1 MPLNAIT
8 VGIIIFAVSGLPSLF
23 MSRLARLSQRVQVS
37 LTSVG
42 AVIGLF
48 GAFSGLSGAFIIAAP
63 FPWPS
68 VGNSFIGL
76 DALSAFFLVPV
87 FLIGGLGPVYG
98 LGYWS
103 QREKPRSGHSV
114 QVFWGFIVAGMALL
128 VTSRHAMAFLFGWE
142 TMALSAFFLI
152 SAENEHRETRKAGF
166 VYLIATHVGTLS
178 LFGLFSTWRWA
189 TGSFAFVPLTAGAVS
204 AGVMNLLFL
213 LSLLG
218 FGMKAGIMPLHF
230 WLPGAHS
237 NAPSHVSALLSGVM
251 IKMGIYGIM
260 RVLMLMPA
268 GPAFWGVLI
277 LVLGVASGLL
287 GVIYALGQHD
297 LKRLLAYHSIENIG
311 IILMGLGVAMLG
323 RSLGHPV
330 WFALGMAGSLLHVWN
345 HSLFKS
351 LLFLGAG
358 SVLRSAG
365 TRQIDALGGL
375 ARAMPWTVALFL
387 VGAVAICG
395 LPPLNGFISEFL
407 IYLGLMRSL
416 TVAGSG
422 GAAVAFAA
430 PALAMIGALAVA
442 CFIKVFGVVF
452 LGNPRTMRAAQAV
465 ESPWTMRL
473 PMLVLAGACLT
484 IGLAPGLVLPALDHA
499 SAVMSPGVASTA
511 GPLATL
517 VPLGALFTMSVL
529 LLGFIAVAASI
540 LASLSRAS
548 RRAPT
553 WDCGYASPTSRM
565 QYTASSFA
573 QSIVRL
579 FNAILRPDIHQPQL
593 DGAFPVSASMHSH
606 VADGVLDGWLIPSAT
621 RLQGRFRWFHRFQ
634 QGLTQHYV
642 LFIVLALVLLLGTL
656 IPFKEIMIYIGT
668 L

>member
-1 MPLNAIT
+1 MPLNFIS
-8 VGIIIFAVSGLPSLF
+8 VGMLLFAVSGIPGLF
-23 MSRLARLSQRVQVS
+23 MSRRSGAGQRVSVF
-37 LTSVG
+37 LTSLG

-48 GAFSGLSGAFIIAAP
+48 GAFNGLSGGVVTLLP

-76 DALSAFFLVPV
+76 DALSAFFLVPI
-87 FLIGGLGPVYG
+87 FLIGGLGSIYG

-103 QREKPRSGHSV
+103 AREKPRSGHTV
-114 QVFWGFIVAGMALL
+114 QAFWGTIIAGMALL
-128 VTSRHAMAFLFGWE
+128 VTARHAMAFLFGWE
-142 TMALSAFFLI
+142 TMALSAFFLV
-152 SAENEHRETRKAGF
+152 SAENGHDETRKAGF
-166 VYLIATHVGTLS
+166 IYLVATHVGTLS
-178 LFGLFSTWRWA
+178 LFALFTTWRWA
-189 TGSFAFVPLTAGAVS
+189 TGSFALAPLTPGAVP
-204 AGVMNLLFL
+204 AGTLNLLFL

-230 WLPGAHS
+230 WLPGAHA

-251 IKMGIYGIM
+251 LKMGIYGIARM
-260 RVLMLMPA
+260 LTLMPS

-277 LVLGVASGLL
+277 LVLGVISGLL

-323 RSLGHPV
+323 RALGHPV

-345 HSLFKS
+345 HSLFKA

-358 SVLRSAG
+358 SVVRSTG
-365 TRQIDALGGL
+365 TRQIDTLGGL
-375 ARAMPWTVALFL
+375 ARSMPWTAGLFL

-422 GAAVAFAA
+422 GAAIAFAS

-442 CFIKVFGVVF
+442 CFIKVYGVVF
-452 LGNPRTMRAAQAV
+452 LGNPRTAGAARAT
-465 ESPWTMRL
+465 ESPWSMRL

-484 IGLAPGLVLPALDHA
+484 IGLAPGLVVPALEHA
-499 SAVMSPGVASTA
+499 GAVVGPDMVGQA
-511 GPLATL
+511 GPLSAL
-517 VPLGALFTMSVL
+517 VPLGSLFVMSAL
-529 LLGFIAVAASI
+529 LLGLIAVAVIAMAARI
-540 LASLSRAS
+540 RGN
-548 RRAPT
+548 RRVLT
-553 WDCGYASPTSRM
+553 WDCGYAEPTGRM

-579 FNAILRPDIHQPQL
+579 FNAVLRPDTHPPL
-593 DGAFPVSASMHSH
+593 LRGAFPGPASMHSH
-606 VADGVLDGWLIPSAT
+606 VADGVLDGWLLPSA
-621 RLQGRFRWFHRFQ
+621 RLVQGRFRWFHRFQ

-656 IPFKEIMIYIGT
+656 IPFREIVIYIMT

>member
-1 MPLNAIT
+1 MPLSFILI
-8 VGIIIFAVSGLPSLF
+8 GMFFFAVSGFPGLF
-23 MSRLARLSQRVQVS
+23 MSRLARASQQVS
-37 LTSVG
+37 VILTSIGALVG
-42 AVIGLF
+42 I
-48 GAFSGLSGAFIIAAP
+48 SGAFFGLCGGFVFATP

-76 DALSAFFLVPV
+76 DALSAFFLVPI
-87 FLIGGLGPVYG
+87 FLIGGLGPIYG

-103 QREKPRSGHSV
+103 QREKPRSGHTV

-152 SAENEHRETRKAGF
+152 SVENEHSETRRAGF
-166 VYLIATHVGTLS
+166 IYLIATHVGTLS
-178 LFGLFSTWRWA
+178 LFGLFSSWRWA
-189 TGSFAFVPLTAGAVS
+189 TGSFALVPLAAGAVPV
-204 AGVMNLLFL
+204 GVMNLIFL

-218 FGMKAGIMPLHF
+218 FGMKSGIMPLHF
-230 WLPGAHS
+230 WLPGAHA

-251 IKMGIYGIM
+251 IKMGIYGIVRM
-260 RVLMLMPA
+260 LTLMPS

-277 LVLGVASGLL
+277 LVLGVTSGLL

-330 WFALGMAGSLLHVWN
+330 WFSLGLAGSLLHVWN

-351 LLFLGAG
+351 LLFMGAG
-358 SVLRSAG
+358 SVLRSTG

-375 ARAMPWTVALFL
+375 ARSMPWTASLFL

-395 LPPLNGFISEFL
+395 LPPLNGFISEFF

-422 GAAVAFAA
+422 GAAIAFSA

-442 CFIKVFGVVF
+442 CFIKVYGIVF
-452 LGNPRTMRAAQAV
+452 LGNARTIRAAQAR
-465 ESPWTMRL
+465 ESPWAMRL

-484 IGLAPGLVLPALDHA
+484 IGLAPGLVVPALEHA
-499 SAVMSPGVASTA
+499 SAVMSPDMVSLA
-511 GPLATL
+511 GPLSTL
-517 VPLGALFTMSVL
+517 VSLGSLLMMSAL
-529 LLGFIAVAASI
+529 LLGLVAVAAI
-540 LASLSRAS
+540 VLAGSVRAS
-548 RRAPT
+548 RSEPT
-553 WDCGYASPTSRM
+553 WDCGYAKATNRM

-573 QSIVRL
+573 QGIVQL
-579 FNAILRPDIHQPQL
+579 FNAILKPETHRPQL
-593 DGAFPVSASMHSH
+593 QDVFPRPASMHSH
-606 VADGVLDGWLIPSAT
+606 VADGVLDWWLIPSAL
-621 RLQGRFRWFHRFQ
+621 RMKGQFRWFHRFQ

-642 LFIVLALVLLLGTL
+642 LSMVLALMFLLGTL
-656 IPFKEIMIYIGT
+656 IPFREIMIYIMT